1 MDQCKSVTAARK
13 TAQSRW
19 LTRGG
24 SGGSLVL
31 LLFFNIINILY
42 YSYCHPNLVHMK
54 NQDLQVEPFPVCN
67 LCLKSIH

>member
-1 MDQCKSVTAARK
+1 MDQCKSITTARK

-31 LLFFNIINILY
+31 LLFFNIINIIDFDL
-42 YSYCHPNLVHMK
+42 LVYEI
-54 NQDLQVEPFPVCN
+54 VSV
-67 LCLKSIH
+67 LKEGK

>member
-1 MDQCKSVTAARK
+1 MDQCKSITTARK

-42 YSYCHPNLVHMK
+42 YSYCHPNLVRME
-54 NQDLQVEPFPVCN
+54 NQDLHVGPFPVCN